1 MDDWNPYAAPAEPD
15 PADNLPAD
23 EIDPNRPAGLWR
35 KDKLLILRRDA
46 VVPDWCARTGG
57 PAGGRQRILRLRWM
71 PGWLQVGYIILS
83 IALVTTILY
92 LGSHE
97 MTTMIVVVLVLVAS
111 TASRSLIRRAEVEIG
126 CCQAARSRDYA
137 FAAVRFVVLLAVVG
151 GYFVAVYW
159 FGHRPRGYFL
169 VIFLTSWALLR
180 VLHLLVRPLTVA
192 HIDDEYVHLKNIH
205 PDYLARL
212 PEWPGD

>member
-1 MDDWNPYAAPAEPD
+1 VDDWNPYAAPPD
-15 PADNLPAD
+15 PAEDEPGD
-23 EIDPNRPAGLWR
+23 EIDPNRSEGLWR
-35 KDKLLILRRDA
+35 KGKLLVLRRDA
-46 VVPDWCARTGG
+46 VLPDWCMRTGG
-57 PAGGRQRILRLRWM
+57 PAGGRRRILRLRWM
-71 PGWLQVGYIILS
+71 PGWLQVGSIILS
-83 IALVTTILY
+83 IALLTTILY

-126 CCQAARSRDYA
+126 CCQAAQSRDYA

-151 GYFVAVYW
+151 GYFAAVYW

-180 VLHLLVRPLTVA
+180 ALRLLVRPLTVA
-192 HIDDEYVHLKNIH
+192 RIDDDHVHLRNVH

-212 PEWPGD
+212 PEW